1 MSEKTYIFGED
12 GGSTNGVLSLLGP
25 LMQQRGIDPNVLL
38 AMRDNNGFGG
48 EGGWFMWIFFLI
60 ILGGWGGGWGGY
72 GANRGAGFLANEVNN
87 DFGREWLLQ
96 AINGNGNAIQQLATT
111 LHCDVNQ
118 ISSAINTVQSSIANV
133 SSQIGLSSSQIINS
147 IQAGNSQIAAQLAS
161 CCCDVKTGIERGF
174 ASVNENTFRQT
185 CDIEKSIAA
194 STSAI
199 TARLD
204 AMEKTSLLDKIDKLR
219 EDKATLTNQLSQ
231 EHQSL
236 AIFQNTAAE
245 LAPITASIN
254 TLHHELDSLKCKL
267 PTTVTAN
274 YQPYTVVPT
283 CAYSAFNNC
292 GWGWNGYNNGSL
304 WG

>member
-1 MSEKTYIFGED
+1 MSEKTYIFGEE
-12 GGSTNGVLSLLGP
+12 GASNNGILSLLGP
-25 LMQQRGIDPNVLL
+25 LMQQRGVDPNVLL
-38 AMRDNNGFGG
+38 AMRDNNGFG

-60 ILGGWGGGWGGY
+60 ILGGWGGYGGF
-72 GANRGAGFLANEVNN
+72 GNRGNGFLTSEINN

-118 ISSAINTVQSSIANV
+118 ISNAINTVQSSIANV

-161 CCCDVKTGIERGF
+161 CCCDVKTGMERGF

-185 CDIEKSIAA
+185 CDIEKAIASSTA
-194 STSAI
+194 SI

-204 AMEKTSLLDKIDKLR
+204 SMEKTSLLDKIDKLR
-219 EDKATLTNQLSQ
+219 EEKSTLTNQLSQ

-245 LAPITASIN
+245 LAPITAALNSLHSEVDSI
-254 TLHHELDSLKCKL
+254 KCKL
-267 PTTVTAN
+267 PSTVTAN
-274 YQPYTVVPT
+274 YSPYTVVPT
-283 CAYSAFNNC
+283 CAYNTFSNC
-292 GWGWNGYNNGSL
+292 GWGWNGYNGSL

>member
-1 MSEKTYIFGED
+1 MSEKTYVFGD
-12 GGSTNGVLSLLGP
+12 TANSGMLSMLGP

-38 AMRDNNGFGG
+38 AMRNNNGFGS
-48 EGGWFMWIFFLI
+48 EGGWFIWILFLV
-60 ILGGWGGGWGGY
+60 LLGGY
-72 GANRGAGFLANEVNN
+72 GGFGGYGGRGIANEVNN
-87 DFGREWLLQ
+87 DFGRSWLLQ
-96 AINGNGNAIQQLATT
+96 AIDGNGDAIQQLATT

-118 ISSAINTVQSSIANV
+118 IQTALNGVQMSIQSVSNQVGLSGQQVINAIQSGNASIA
-133 SSQIGLSSSQIINS
+133 S
-147 IQAGNSQIAAQLAS
+147 QLAS
-161 CCCDVKTGIERGF
+161 CCCETQRTLERGF

-185 CDIEKSIAA
+185 CDIEKAIAGSTA
-194 STSAI
+194 SI

-236 AIFQNTAAE
+236 AIFQNTSAE
-245 LAPITASIN
+245 LAPITASIHA
-254 TLHHELDSLKCKL
+254 LQSDIDSIKCKL

-283 CAYSAFNNC
+283 CAYNTFSNC
-292 GWGWNGYNNGSL
+292 GYGFGFNGWNGGSL